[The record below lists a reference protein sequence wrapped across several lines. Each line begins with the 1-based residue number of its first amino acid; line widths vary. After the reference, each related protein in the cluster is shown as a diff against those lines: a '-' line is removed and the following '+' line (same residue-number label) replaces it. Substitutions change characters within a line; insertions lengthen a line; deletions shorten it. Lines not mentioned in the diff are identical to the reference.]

1 MISFCFSVHCF
12 ISLAKK
18 QVLNLNTASSMLNVQ
33 KRRIYDITN
42 VLEGV
47 GLLNKTS
54 KNNIKWNGGSLDS
67 CLDNPS
73 MGSLSN
79 LADCSKV
86 GSKADLER
94 ENASLDEKERTLDD
108 AIKKLMI
115 DLQKTT
121 EDEENKKHLYVTYRD
136 MRCIRE
142 WSKQTVIAMKAPPE
156 TKVEVSDP
164 SEVCC
169 VQSLYS
175 TVQLKESL
183 FYLIMSFLVL
193 EV

>member
-1 MISFCFSVHCF
+1 
-12 ISLAKK
+12 
-18 QVLNLNTASSMLNVQ
+18 MLNVQ

-47 GLLNKTS
+47 GLLNKTA

-67 CLDNPS
+67 CLAGPS
-73 MGSLSN
+73 MGSSSN
-79 LADCSKV
+79 LAN

-94 ENASLDEKERTLDD
+94 ENALLDEKERTLDD
-108 AIKKLMI
+108 AIKKLTI
-115 DLQKTT
+115 DLQKAT

-142 WSKQTVIAMKAPPE
+142 WSKQTVIAIKAPPE

-164 SEVCC
+164 SEVCDFQNC
-169 VQSLYS
+169 CLYTIPGS
-175 TVQLKESL
+175 ALPVYPL
-183 FYLIMSFLVL
+183 FSP
-193 EV
+193 